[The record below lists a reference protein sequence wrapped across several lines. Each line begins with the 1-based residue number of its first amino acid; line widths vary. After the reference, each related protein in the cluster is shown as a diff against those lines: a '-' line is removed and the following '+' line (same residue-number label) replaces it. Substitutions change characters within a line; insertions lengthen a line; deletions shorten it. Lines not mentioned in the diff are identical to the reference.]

1 MHPATFLQPL
11 QLGTWFSSHGDIVP
25 EPKGRSEKEKYASW
39 LHPKMELVEHWG
51 SPHLD
56 IARGIKNFPFLR
68 WRGWVWGKRE
78 KKEDETRVHAETLQN
93 ALKDAEKWR
102 VHFFADHVNIIFNL
116 TSFIMT
122 PLEGWN
128 MRSYQLFLFN
138 LKHACWVVVGFYTWE
153 VKRSGMLGEN
163 IFLKHYLL
171 KRLQRIPWPSQID
184 ERETAHSL
192 TFQPF
197 LGSQ

>member
-1 MHPATFLQPL
+1 MHPATSLQPL
-11 QLGTWFSSHGDIVP
+11 QLGAWFSSHGDIVP
-25 EPKGRSEKEKYASW
+25 EAKGKNKEGKSASG
-39 LHPKMELVEHWG
+39 LHPKMDLVEHWG
-51 SPHLD
+51 SPLSV
-56 IARGIKNFPFLR
+56 IARGTKTFPFLR

-78 KKEDETRVHAETLQN
+78 KKEDETRAHAETFQN
-93 ALKDAEKWR
+93 VLKDAEKWR
-102 VHFFADHVNIIFNL
+102 VHFFVDHVNIIFNL

-128 MRSYQLFLFN
+128 MHSYQLLLFN
-138 LKHACWVVVGFYTWE
+138 LKHACWVVVGFYTRE
-153 VKRSGMLGEN
+153 IKRSRMLGEN

-171 KRLQRIPWPSQID
+171 KCLQRISRPSQRD
-184 ERETAHSL
+184 ESETAHSL